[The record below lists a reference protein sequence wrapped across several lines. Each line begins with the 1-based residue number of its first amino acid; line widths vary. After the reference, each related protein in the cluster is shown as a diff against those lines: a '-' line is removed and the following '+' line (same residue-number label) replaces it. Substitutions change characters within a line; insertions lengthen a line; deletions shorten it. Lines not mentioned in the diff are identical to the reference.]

1 MGYPSGVQKTPVEN
15 GSLHNGKGVL
25 RETVVV
31 RNPAGLHM
39 RAAAAFAKVAMRFR
53 STITVR
59 KQERAVNGKSW
70 LNLITLAARPG
81 TELLLEVAGDD
92 AELAMPVLVEA
103 LGSTSPDGLETLMS

>member
-1 MGYPSGVQKTPVEN
+1 MEIIAVEN
-15 GSLHNGKGVL
+15 GSLHDGSEIL
-25 RETVVV
+25 RRTVII

-53 STITVR
+53 SNVTVR
-59 KQERAVNGKSW
+59 KQERSVNGKSW

-92 AELAMPVLVEA
+92 AELAMPILVEA
-103 LGSTSPDGLETLMS
+103 LGSTSPDGLESLLT